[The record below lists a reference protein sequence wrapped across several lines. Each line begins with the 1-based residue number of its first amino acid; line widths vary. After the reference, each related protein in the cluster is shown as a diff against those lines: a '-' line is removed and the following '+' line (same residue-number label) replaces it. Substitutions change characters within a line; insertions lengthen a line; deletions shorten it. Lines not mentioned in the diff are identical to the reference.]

1 MTTMTRRAP
10 LPGRDHPRSALFQ
23 GEVADFAGGT
33 FAPPDDL
40 HFERAF
46 TLAEVAERTKMSP
59 RQVQAH
65 IDDGSLVAVNVGR
78 GDVRQRLR
86 VLDEDLEGFMRR
98 RRTGAVPDIPT
109 AKGARRR
116 KEAEAPKESGFLERR
131 AARLREGRV

>member
-1 MTTMTRRAP
+1 MTMMTQRAP
-10 LPGRDHPRSALFQ
+10 LTGRDHSRSPVCQ
-23 GEVADFAGGT
+23 DEVTDFAGGT
-33 FAPPDDL
+33 FAPSDDL

-46 TLAEVAERTKMSP
+46 TLTEVAERTKMSP

-98 RRTGAVPDIPT
+98 RRTGAVPQIST
-109 AKGARRR
+109 AKVPRHR
-116 KEAEAPKESGFLERR
+116 KEVEAPAGSGFLERR
-131 AARLREGRV
+131 AARLRERRA